1 MSKGDNE
8 TTIATSS
15 PRGLWQAPLQSRTS
29 RRRMLQVTLGAAGAL
44 WAGGLIAYVERAPAA
59 RAEDDEDHAPTV
71 VVRWNAAALAALA
84 ALAAAHAGPT
94 VGARALAIV
103 HTCMY
108 DAWAAY
114 QPKALGTQLGDTLR
128 AQTHHRHANETKA
141 VSYAAYRA
149 LLDLFPAQSGTFVA
163 LMTSLGYDPTDTTT
177 DTTTPAGIGNVTA
190 RAVIDFRHQDGSNQ
204 LGNYADTTGYVS
216 VNDPTH
222 INDPNRWQPLSVN
235 GAAQRFVTPQWGLV
249 VPFALSSGSE
259 FRPAAPERYP
269 AEGHRSQAQALIDFS
284 AALTDTQKVIA
295 EYWANPPAP
304 AIWSQFAQFVSQ
316 RDDHGLRDDITM
328 FFALSNAWLDTLI
341 AVWDA
346 KRAYDSERPI
356 TAIHSL
362 FAGTQITAWG
372 GPFQGTRQIDGAT
385 WRPYLLVTPAFPE
398 YVSAHS
404 AVSAASAT
412 ILSRATGSSDFGLSY
427 TQPAGT
433 SSIEPGLTPATDVT
447 LSWDT
452 FSDAA
457 VQAGISRRYGGIH
470 FKGGDLFGRALGD
483 TVAGAVW
490 SKAQYYITGGQPD
503 SERGDGAEV

>member
-1 MSKGDNE
+1 MSNGDDE

-15 PRGLWQAPLQSRTS
+15 PESLSQALLGSKTS

-44 WAGGLIAYVERAPAA
+44 WAGGLISYIERAPAA
-59 RAEDDEDHAPTV
+59 RAEGGEGGEGDSPTI
-71 VVRWNAAALAALA
+71 VVRWNAAALAALVT
-84 ALAAAHAGPT
+84 AHAGPT

-114 QPKALGTQLGDTLR
+114 QPKALGTQLGNTRR
-128 AQTHHRHANETKA
+128 AETHHRRADETKA

-149 LLDLFPAQSGTFVA
+149 LLDLFPAQSATFAA

-177 DTTTPAGIGNVTA
+177 DTTTPAGVGNVAA

-204 LGNYADTTGYVS
+204 FGGYADTTGYVP
-216 VNDPTH
+216 VNDPSH
-222 INDPNRWQPLSVN
+222 INDPNRWQPLLVN
-235 GAAQRFVTPQWGLV
+235 GVAQHFVTPQWGLV
-249 VPFALSSGSE
+249 VPFALSSGSQ
-259 FRPAAPERYP
+259 FRPVAPERYP
-269 AEGHRSQAQALIDFS
+269 GDGYRSQAQALIDFS
-284 AALTDTQKVIA
+284 AGLTDTQKVIA

-304 AIWSQFAQFVSQ
+304 AIWSVFAQFVSQ
-316 RDDHGLRDDITM
+316 RDGHGLRDDITM
-328 FFALSNAWLDTLI
+328 FFALSNVWLDSLI

-356 TAIHSL
+356 TAIHYL

-372 GPFQGTRQIDGAT
+372 GPFQGTRQIDGGT

-404 AVSAASAT
+404 AVSAASAA
-412 ILSRATGSSDFGLSY
+412 ILSRATGSSDFGLSH
-427 TQPAGT
+427 TQSAGT
-433 SSIEPGLTPATDVT
+433 SSIEPGVTPATDVA

-457 VQAGISRRYGGIH
+457 DQAGISRRYGGIH
-470 FKGGDLFGRALGD
+470 FEEGDLHGRALGAA
-483 TVAGAVW
+483 VAGVVW
-490 SKAQYYITGGQPD
+490 DKAQFYITGGQ
-503 SERGDGAEV
+503 SESV